1 MKATKSQCARL
12 TFLFL
17 ASAVV
22 AVGVGHAATT
32 TGSLS
37 VSGTVTAGACTVD
50 NPTLSFGSF
59 SFPLSAPGVLANSSI
74 SVNCPT
80 GTQYAIDLG
89 QGLHFS
95 SSTRQLFL
103 AGSGNIVY
111 SL

>member
-37 VSGTVTAGACTVD
+37 VSGTVTAGGCTVD

-59 SFPLSAPGVLANSSI
+59 SFPLSAPGVSANSNV
-74 SVNCPT
+74 SVNCPS
-80 GTQYAIDLG
+80 GISYSVDLG

-95 SSTRQLFL
+95 GTTRQLSAAVAVDVNL
-103 AGSGNIVY
+103 A
-111 SL
+111 